1 MQLFLPKSSPINK
14 SLHIKKGV
22 VLVDVIFSNCVMV
35 VIEEADPHNKCT
47 VYKISYVYM
56 PNYACCHIP
65 IICG

>member
-56 PNYACCHIP
+56 PNYAYTYNMWLIS
-65 IICG
+65 